1 MNRKITIGAVVV
13 AAVGLGFLIKKLY
26 DDGYLDDAEYRLR
39 KLASQSKRNIKDLV
53 STGENQL
60 EYLGERADQVIQR
73 GKRAVED
80 VLE

>member
-1 MNRKITIGAVVV
+1 MNRKVTIGAVVV

>member
-1 MNRKITIGAVVV
+1 MNRKVTIGAVVV

-60 EYLGERADQVIQR
+60 EYVGERADQVIQR

>member
-1 MNRKITIGAVVV
+1 MNRKITIGAVVM

-60 EYLGERADQVIQR
+60 EYLGERADHVIQI